1 MLSAYRGLTDAELEQ
16 YVGFVESEGGQWY
29 MGVMNSSLLT
39 AVNAAAE
46 ATATELA
53 AAVPQLARDLR

>member
-1 MLSAYRGLTDAELEQ
+1 MLSAYRDLTDDELEQ
-16 YVGFVESEGGQWY
+16 YVRFVESAGGQWY
-29 MGVMNSSLLT
+29 MSVMNGTLLI
-39 AVNAAAE
+39 AVDAAAE